1 MKDYLIKII
10 NEKLTYS
17 EDNKNKIKN
26 RFNMCLS
33 DYAALIS
40 GLNCGIILFGSS
52 FYPNVVLNILVFLCL
67 LFYISYGGYLVKKYF
82 NGLKVKE
89 KLNLNSINIEDL
101 NDFYFTLMKE
111 ETLSKKEIEI
121 FMSKIEDFNLQEGE
135 VDYCIKKTMSEEKD
149 LDIGNLLFMFKLYE
163 NIENYNLT
171 KNNPV
176 LIKKTKIQIMK
187 NDNKINEIIREDII
201 KEREIA

>member
-121 FMSKIEDFNLQEGE
+121 FMSKIKDFNLQEGE

-187 NDNKINEIIREDII
+187 NDNKTNEIIREDII

>member
-121 FMSKIEDFNLQEGE
+121 FMSKIKDFNLQEGE
-135 VDYCIKKTMSEEKD
+135 VDYCIKKNMSEEKD

>member
-52 FYPNVVLNILVFLCL
+52 FYHNVVLNILVFLCL

-121 FMSKIEDFNLQEGE
+121 FMSKIKDFNLQEGE

-163 NIENYNLT
+163 NIENYSLT

>member
-1 MKDYLIKII
+1 
-10 NEKLTYS
+10 
-17 EDNKNKIKN
+17 
-26 RFNMCLS
+26 MC
-33 DYAALIS
+33 
-40 GLNCGIILFGSS
+40 
-52 FYPNVVLNILVFLCL
+52 
-67 LFYISYGGYLVKKYF
+67 
-82 NGLKVKE
+82 
-89 KLNLNSINIEDL
+89 
-101 NDFYFTLMKE
+101 
-111 ETLSKKEIEI
+111 
-121 FMSKIEDFNLQEGE
+121 
-135 VDYCIKKTMSEEKD
+135 EEKD

>member
-40 GLNCGIILFGSS
+40 GLNCGIILFGNS
-52 FYPNVVLNILVFLCL
+52 FYPNVVLNTLVFLCL
-67 LFYISYGGYLVKKYF
+67 LFYISYSGYLVKKYF

-89 KLNLNSINIEDL
+89 KLKLNSINIEDL

-121 FMSKIEDFNLQEGE
+121 FMSKIKDFNLQEGE

-187 NDNKINEIIREDII
+187 NDNKTNEIIREDII
-201 KEREIA
+201 KEREIV